1 MCSLGIGALAEPAI
15 AHLIEGALNAVL
27 DGRIELPGGVVRAI
41 GFTIGLSIVV
51 FLHMVLGEMAPKSI
65 AISSPEKSMLV
76 LARPFVGFV
85 SLFRPLIAALNWMA
99 NVTVRLTGTTPRD
112 DAAAYSAADL
122 GLLIRQSGANAEG
135 GVGIHPADQELL
147 TRGLHLSAT
156 TLGSVMTSRNDIVE
170 VSIDDDADAIEETA
184 RRTERSRLLVTHD
197 ADLDDV
203 AGMVLVRDVLLLDEV
218 ERAEKTAGDLLRPVV
233 SVSPDDLT
241 EDVLLLLQSGDAH
254 VALVVSNSGLT
265 LGLVTLRDLIEEAVG
280 DLAEPPVRVK
290 VQGRLR
296 SVRHNARRRTPMLP
310 ESD

>member
-1 MCSLGIGALAEPAI
+1 
-15 AHLIEGALNAVL
+15 
-27 DGRIELPGGVVRAI
+27 
-41 GFTIGLSIVV
+41 
-51 FLHMVLGEMAPKSI
+51 
-65 AISSPEKSMLV
+65 
-76 LARPFVGFV
+76 
-85 SLFRPLIAALNWMA
+85 
-99 NVTVRLTGTTPRD
+99 
-112 DAAAYSAADL
+112 
-122 GLLIRQSGANAEG
+122 EG